1 MPNAPDSLSPAV
13 RRPLVGP
20 AITFGFA
27 TALAMWTVGYA
38 LHIPEDP
45 AIPGP
50 VIAAALVALLL
61 VGGVCIGRWVPR
73 ADALTIGLGA
83 GLVTSLINLMILG
96 SILSAEDDPEAGLR
110 SNAAMWVAGW
120 IVFGTALM
128 CISAV
133 ATSRITGGLPESRR
147 ADADRWLAR
156 FGIVAA
162 VSVLLIL
169 PVGGIV
175 TSTETGM
182 AVPDWPTSEGFNMF
196 LYPLSRMTGGLLY
209 EHAHRLFG
217 ALVGLT
223 TMTLMIY
230 ALAVDRRRWLKGAVV
245 GAFVLV
251 VIQGIMGG
259 YRVEWDNTA
268 LRIVHGFTAQ
278 IFFAFM
284 CAIAAFLSLTWR
296 SDKPAASTRA
306 AGAIRG
312 FAWALVA
319 AMALQILIGA
329 TGRHMGQHLH
339 ALLSHAVF
347 SIVPLVLAIGVGVR
361 LKTAYRD
368 IPHLRIVGAGLMHGV
383 GLQMVL
389 GGLALWIVLTHR
401 GEYPLIRVAMATS
414 HQVLGAI
421 LFGLSALAVA
431 WTHRLLTREAR
442 AEGA

>member
-1 MPNAPDSLSPAV
+1 MSNTPDTLMPAG
-13 RRPLVGP
+13 RRPLLGP
-20 AITFGFA
+20 SITFGFA

-45 AIPGP
+45 SLPGP

-61 VGGVCIGRWVPR
+61 AGGVCIGRWVPR
-73 ADALTIGLGA
+73 ADAFTIGLGA

-96 SILSAEDDPEAGLR
+96 SILSAEEDPEAGLR
-110 SNAAMWVAGW
+110 SNAAIWVVGW

-128 CISAV
+128 CMSAV

-156 FGIVAA
+156 FGVVAA
-162 VSVLLIL
+162 ASVLLIL

-230 ALAVDRRRWLKGAVV
+230 ALLVDRRRWVKVAVV
-245 GAFVLV
+245 GAFILV
-251 VIQGIMGG
+251 VIQGLMGG
-259 YRVEWDNTA
+259 YRVTWDNTA

-284 CAIAAFLSLTWR
+284 CAIAAFLSITWK
-296 SDKPAASTRA
+296 SDAAPTRA
-306 AGAIRG
+306 PVAIRG

-361 LKTAYRD
+361 LKTAHRD
-368 IPHLRIVGAGLMHGV
+368 IPQLRFVGAGLMHGV

-389 GGLALWIVLTHR
+389 GGLALWVVLAHR
-401 GEYPLIRVAMATS
+401 GEYPLIRVVMATS

-431 WTHRLLTREAR
+431 WTHRLLTPEAR